1 MKWVLVTQSCPTLC
15 NVIDHSPP
23 GYSVCRILQAR
34 TLEWVATLFSRESS
48 QPRDRI
54 WVSCIAGRFFTI
66 WAISV
71 YSCNE
76 ILSILSRLVL
86 IEKVQLCSV
95 NFVHAK
101 SHQSCLPLCN
111 PMDYS
116 PPGFSVHGILQARI
130 LEWVAMPSS
139 RGSSWP
145 RISMSLISPEL
156 AGGFLPLTI
165 SATCEVHLWS
175 LRYLNSDT
183 DLLNNTHYWHDLGQ
197 SAFPISLT
205 IEWKWVPT

>member
-1 MKWVLVTQSCPTLC
+1 MLIEKLYTCLTYINLSMKSEVSFSHSVLSNTLRSHRSHLPSRS
-15 NVIDHSPP
+15 VHS
-23 GYSVCRILQAR
+23 ILQAR
-34 TLEWVATLFSRESS
+34 TLERVASLFSRESF

-86 IEKVQLCSV
+86 TEKVQLCSL

-111 PMDYS
+111 AMDCS
-116 PPGFSVHGILQARI
+116 PPSFSVRGILHARI

-156 AGGFLPLTI
+156 AGGFLPLTT
-165 SATCEVHLWS
+165 SATWEVHLWS
-175 LRYLNSDT
+175 LRYLN
-183 DLLNNTHYWHDLGQ
+183 
-197 SAFPISLT
+197 
-205 IEWKWVPT
+205 